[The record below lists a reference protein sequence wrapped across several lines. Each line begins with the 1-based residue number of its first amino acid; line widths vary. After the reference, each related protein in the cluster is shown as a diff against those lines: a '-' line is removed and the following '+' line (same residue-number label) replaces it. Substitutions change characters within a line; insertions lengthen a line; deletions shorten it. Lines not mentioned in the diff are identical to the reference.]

1 FEINLGALYPLIPET
16 TEAILLPKYPWVQR
30 DFTLIVD
37 QQLESLEIL
46 ENILRLK
53 EPLVETVHLFDM
65 FEGKQI
71 PPGKKSISFRIRY
84 RSENRTL
91 ADEEIN
97 SVHKAIA
104 DKIISTFNAALPT

>member
-1 FEINLGALYPLIPET
+1 V
-16 TEAILLPKYPWVQR
+16 LLPKYPWVQR

-37 QQLESLEIL
+37 QSMESRAILDGILALNESL
-46 ENILRLK
+46 
-53 EPLVETVHLFDM
+53 VEGVHLFGL

-71 PPGKKSISFRIRY
+71 PEGKKSLSFRIRY

-97 SVHKAIA
+97 VVHKAIA
-104 DKIISTFNAALPT
+104 DKIIGQFDASLPT